1 MRLNHLDILEQCFR
15 DKFFGYNK
23 EDVDSFLHLVA
34 EDFKEMAKELEQLKK
49 TIDQKALEAE
59 KFNTNQNNKSRETNK
74 KNLEITPSII
84 KEKAKRIINAAREHA
99 DQHKKK
105 VEHDAVK
112 LSKQS
117 EVGWFAA
124 EHFFSLGL
132 LGTVFGLCVATAT
145 NLDETAQVSAIVA
158 GLKTGLNTAF
168 YTTICGIVF
177 SLPLQAQLMILRY
190 KLEAE

>member
-1 MRLNHLDILEQCFR
+1 MSTFTKWFLLN
-15 DKFFGYNK
+15 
-23 EDVDSFLHLVA
+23 SLVA
-34 EDFKEMAKELEQLKK
+34 TAAFFAETKGALSTMVKNDISHL
-49 TIDQKALEAE
+49 TIVIMILYVILTAFVGKLCY
-59 KFNTNQNNKSRETNK
+59 
-74 KNLEITPSII
+74 L
-84 KEKAKRIINAAREHA
+84 A
-99 DQHKKK
+99 DKLDKKK
-105 VEHDAVK
+105 VKKDSVK

-117 EVGWFAA
+117 EVGWFVA

-158 GLKTGLNTAF
+158 GLKAGLNTAF